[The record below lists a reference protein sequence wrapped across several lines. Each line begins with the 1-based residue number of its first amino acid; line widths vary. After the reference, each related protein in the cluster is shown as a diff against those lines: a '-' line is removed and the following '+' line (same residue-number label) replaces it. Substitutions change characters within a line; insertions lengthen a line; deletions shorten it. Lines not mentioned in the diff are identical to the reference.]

1 MKKGPFLDWI
11 KKNLDCSAQNIQLTV
26 KSGLEAKEI
35 YKCRAIATHFHHSTV
50 AQDELKN
57 IQKNLQKAILKVIND
72 SPTR

>member
-1 MKKGPFLDWI
+1 MEKSPFLDWI
-11 KKNLDCSAQNIQLTV
+11 KKIVWSAHNIQLTV

-35 YKCRAIATHFHHSTV
+35 QKCRAIATHFHHSTV
-50 AQDELKN
+50 APEELKN